1 MAGGRIAAPSPLP
14 GFGLTFGFT
23 TFFLS
28 AVILLP
34 LAAMVI
40 RALGIPPAQLF
51 EMLVDERAV
60 ASYRLS
66 FGAAALA
73 AAINAVFG
81 FIVAWSLVRYDFPGR
96 RLLDTMIDLPF
107 ALPTAVSGI
116 ALATVFSPTGWL
128 GLKLAQAGIQVAYTW
143 LGVVVALVLIG
154 LPFVV
159 RSVQPA
165 LIEVR
170 QDLEDAAESLGAGG
184 FHVFRRIILPTVL
197 PALATGFTLAFAR
210 GIGEYGSVVFI
221 SGNLPLKTEIT
232 PLLIVIKLEQYDY
245 DGAAALGFFMLAM
258 SFVMLFAINLVQG
271 WGQRRHGHRGGTL
284 MAAGASVATEV
295 RPLTRGARAARVA
308 LIALSVGFLGLLL
321 LAPLGAVLVQALA
334 KGFGEWFASLKDPD
348 TIASIK
354 LTLLTAAIVV
364 PVNTVFGIC
373 AAWAIARFEFR
384 GKSLLVTLIDLPF
397 AVSPVIAGLVL
408 VFLFGTQGWFG
419 EWLLDR
425 DVQVIFAVPGIVLA
439 TIFISFPYVARELI
453 PLMQQQGSDEEV
465 AALSL
470 GARPWT
476 TFVRI
481 TLPKIRWGLLYGV
494 ILCNARVMGEF
505 GAVSVVSGHIRGLT
519 NTMPLQVEILY
530 NEYNFVAAFAV
541 ASLLAMLAILTL
553 VAKTLVEWRSGT
565 GGH

>member
-1 MAGGRIAAPSPLP
+1 MAGGRFVSASPLP

-40 RALGIPPAQLF
+40 RALGIPFSDLID
-51 EMLVDERAV
+51 MLLDERAV

-128 GLKLAQAGIQVAYTW
+128 GQKLALAGIQVAYTW

-170 QDLEDAAESLGAGG
+170 KELEDAAESLGAGG

-210 GIGEYGSVVFI
+210 GIGEYGSVVFV
-221 SGNLPLKTEIT
+221 SGNMPYKTEIA
-232 PLLIVIKLEQYDY
+232 PILIVARLEE
-245 DGAAALGFFMLAM
+245 
-258 SFVMLFAINLVQG
+258 FAYG
-271 WGQRRHGHRGGTL
+271 E
-284 MAAGASVATEV
+284 AT
-295 RPLTRGARAARVA
+295 
-308 LIALSVGFLGLLL
+308 
-321 LAPLGAVLVQALA
+321 
-334 KGFGEWFASLKDPD
+334 
-348 TIASIK
+348 
-354 LTLLTAAIVV
+354 
-364 PVNTVFGIC
+364 
-373 AAWAIARFEFR
+373 AIAVVLLVISF
-384 GKSLLVTLIDLPF
+384 SLLVVTNRL
-397 AVSPVIAGLVL
+397 
-408 VFLFGTQGWFG
+408 
-419 EWLLDR
+419 E
-425 DVQVIFAVPGIVLA
+425 
-439 TIFISFPYVARELI
+439 
-453 PLMQQQGSDEEV
+453 
-465 AALSL
+465 
-470 GARPWT
+470 
-476 TFVRI
+476 
-481 TLPKIRWGLLYGV
+481 RWSM
-494 ILCNARVMGEF
+494 RHE
-505 GAVSVVSGHIRGLT
+505 H
-519 NTMPLQVEILY
+519 
-530 NEYNFVAAFAV
+530 
-541 ASLLAMLAILTL
+541 
-553 VAKTLVEWRSGT
+553 
-565 GGH
+565 